1 MDVNAIKKS
10 LNGEHIVDVSPPMQP
25 DANLG
30 WQRRLNLYSGR
41 ALSDRALITEQQGRS
56 GILATRGQLLSPGV
70 ITGLEVDL
78 EKPDSAHYQIAAGT
92 GITATGEDILIPRT
106 LRVAVQ
112 DVRVYASAAILDSP
126 TPIPIPTSAPTGIL
140 TSRKLGKTLG
150 KLIAN
155 GIAATLP
162 RVGILV
168 LQPIVAELVGRND
181 PRDSCETDPQNDAF
195 EDWQIVDGCRLVLY
209 LWASEW
215 LALPESG
222 DLTQPSALGRW
233 RNRLAYTI
241 FSAEKANTPDQL
253 LPWEQIGVPIALIGF
268 DTDWKP
274 LFSDR
279 YSVVRA
285 GGLPKRRHPLV
296 ANAGS
301 PFLWQARVQQFA
313 EQLSELDLTTV
324 SISQVADQFLYLPPV
339 GVLPTSAIELRTNSG
354 LGQNH
359 FFPSSYKI
367 QAAPVPLE
375 QLDIVLESGASL
387 VPFDV
392 SKPDQVQILAPVP
405 QAWYEPDLLK
415 TEAVNAEF
423 QRTIEQFVI
432 RRSQWL
438 NRRSIVRS
446 RNTLL
451 VQAMTGT
458 APDYPDP
465 DPDRFEDELTQPPT
479 PFTSTRAHQSNLATG
494 LHQHFFDGATEGLSI
509 SIGDRL
515 TTYVYLDPDHPP
527 REIMMQWNVGGSW
540 EHRAYW
546 GENLLNFG
554 NPNTASRQF
563 IGALPAT
570 ASWVRLEV
578 PASLVGLENTTVNGI
593 SFTLYDGRA
602 AWGHTGKSAAGALP
616 ANDTIWVGDTLP
628 VGATPHTNSDSWT
641 WIQGAELLTPFEE
654 DFATTVENTVRGV
667 APLRTLSNQLTAQLP
682 AEASQLSTIG
692 LERFITLLET
702 KVKQANDRIDFH
714 FLRVQ
719 TDIYRIRQFVLG
731 TDQAARL
738 ATSPALAA
746 IAEGGQSARVTQEQ
760 LNTFFTRAKSTAT
773 VPAGRTPP
781 SFTILAAETAQFAAA
796 PRKAVLVESLL
807 TQTAF
812 TNFSDVRFSKSS
824 AFELK
829 QTQDT
834 RNRLDIIQEQTSDKT
849 LLASKQLY
857 QPSADDVLEQ
867 SPLIGAVSRTVTVAE
882 RLQASASVEARI
894 FTLSSRADTIES
906 LANLGID
913 FGEVSIPG
921 TTAKFKDVNA
931 ALLNQIRL
939 GDTLTSTDESA
950 QFSDGVKVLDNT
962 VAALRLAEGRVQD
975 YRSAIA
981 ACQTVLTQLRGVV
994 SQINQRLATIGIS
1007 LAEARYD
1014 VSVARAL
1021 LAEEQLR
1028 IDGINQRRDVILQ
1041 QHVTFLVF
1049 HRPRFTPVMLD
1060 APTRLLDPGIT
1071 SSPIPV
1077 CFNRQIAMPLE
1088 LRSMIEALRE
1098 APVKWF
1104 THIPRLIDRFDRFET
1119 MFTALQSAKQRAI
1132 RSFPYDTVSF
1142 ASATQVGQ
1150 RIQQTVMT
1158 QHTVV
1163 AEARSQVAQLNL
1175 SLYSGL
1181 TWTQLRDQSTAV
1193 LSLGDLIDGGHGRSD
1208 VSQQAAKE
1216 LDQIAHVAACLYAN
1230 FGEVLPVIRLEWAE
1244 RLSQY
1249 DTPVNL
1255 RNLASLPR
1263 WGEIALLERRETQ
1276 TMVDWLYQQI
1286 DALQPDAVT
1295 LISDL
1300 VRVCILL
1307 ASHAPVNQIISGRLS
1322 KPTIVNPGSRIE
1334 LAIDTATVRVGM
1346 QVLLYS
1352 SLNLVVAQGVVEDL
1366 ASGKASARIVQAYEP
1381 NVQLA
1386 ADARVQFAEPSA
1398 FNQTL
1403 ILRS

>member
-1 MDVNAIKKS
+1 MDVNPIKNS
-10 LNGEHIVDVSPPMQP
+10 LNGEHVVDVSPPMQP

-41 ALSDRALITEQQGRS
+41 SLSDRALITEQQGRS

-78 EKPDSAHYQIAAGT
+78 EQPDLTHYQIAAGT
-92 GITATGEDILIPRT
+92 GITANGEDVLIPRT
-106 LRVAVQ
+106 LRVGVK
-112 DVRVYASAAILDSP
+112 DVRVYASAAILDSTAP
-126 TPIPIPTSAPTGIL
+126 TPIPTGIL
-140 TSRKLGKTLG
+140 TPRKLGKTLG
-150 KLIAN
+150 ELITN

-209 LWASEW
+209 PWASEW

-222 DLTQPSALGRW
+222 DLTQPAALGRW

-253 LPWEQIGVPIALIGF
+253 LPWEMVGVPIALVGF
-268 DTDWKP
+268 DADWKP

-279 YSVVRA
+279 YSVVRS

-313 EQLSELDLTTV
+313 EQLSDLDLASV

-339 GVLPTSAIELRTNSG
+339 GVLPTSAIEVRSSNLG

-415 TEAVNAEF
+415 TEAVDSEF
-423 QRTIEQFVI
+423 QRTIDQFVT

-438 NRRSIVRS
+438 NRRSIVQT
-446 RNTLL
+446 RNTLII
-451 VQAMTGT
+451 QAITGT

-465 DPDRFEDELTQPPT
+465 DRLEDELAQPPA
-479 PFTSTRAHQSNLATG
+479 PFTSTRAHQSNLAAG
-494 LHQHFFDGATEGLSI
+494 LHQHYFDGATAGLAVAS
-509 SIGDRL
+509 GDRL
-515 TTYVYLDPDHPP
+515 TTYLCLDADHPP
-527 REIMMQWNVGGSW
+527 REVMVQWNVGGSW
-540 EHRAYW
+540 EHRAFW
-546 GENLLNFG
+546 GENLFNLG
-554 NPNTASRQF
+554 TTGTVSRQSM
-563 IGALPAT
+563 GALPAS
-570 ASWVRLEV
+570 AAWVRLEI
-578 PASLVGLENTTVNGI
+578 PASLVGLENTTVTGV

-616 ANDTIWVGDTLP
+616 ANDTVWVGDTLP
-628 VGATPHTNSDSWT
+628 AGATPRTNNDTWT

-654 DFATTVENTVRGV
+654 DFATTIENSVRAV
-667 APLRTLSNQLTAQLP
+667 TPLRSLSTQLTAQLP
-682 AEASQLSTIG
+682 TEASQLSTLG
-692 LERFITLLET
+692 LERFIVLLET

-738 ATSPALAA
+738 ATSPTLAA

-760 LNTFFTRAKSTAT
+760 LNTYFTRIKSSKSVPASPAIAAPFTIMAASTTTFATAPQKAT
-773 VPAGRTPP
+773 VFEP
-781 SFTILAAETAQFAAA
+781 
-796 PRKAVLVESLL
+796 LL
-807 TQTAF
+807 TQTTF
-812 TNFSDVRFSKSS
+812 TNFGGINSA

-829 QTQDT
+829 QTQDAQA
-834 RNRLDIIQEQTSDKT
+834 RLNVIQQTDVNKE
-849 LLASKQLY
+849 LFVSKPFAQVI
-857 QPSADDVLEQ
+857 ADDVLEQ
-867 SPLIGAVSRTVTVAE
+867 SPLVGAASRTVTVAE
-882 RLQASASVEARI
+882 RLQPSASVEARN
-894 FTLSSRADTIES
+894 FTLVSRADTIES
-906 LANLGID
+906 LANLGVD
-913 FGEVSIPG
+913 LGEVSVPG

-939 GDTLTSTDESA
+939 GDTLTSTDESS

-981 ACQTVLTQLRGVV
+981 TCQTVLTQLRGVV
-994 SQINQRLATIGIS
+994 GQVTQRLGAIAGY
-1007 LAEARYD
+1007 LAEARHD
-1014 VSVARAL
+1014 VAVARAL

-1028 IDGINQRRDVILQ
+1028 INGINQRRDAILQ
-1041 QHVTFLVF
+1041 QYVTFLVF
-1049 HRPRFTPVMLD
+1049 YRPRFTEVILD
-1060 APTRLLDPGIT
+1060 APTRPLDPGIT

-1077 CFNRQIAMPLE
+1077 CLNRQIAVPSA
-1088 LRSMIEALRE
+1088 LRSLVETLRD
-1098 APVKWF
+1098 APVNWF
-1104 THIPRLIDRFDRFET
+1104 THIPRLIDRLDRFET
-1119 MFTALQSAKQRAI
+1119 LYTTLQSAKR
-1132 RSFPYDTVSF
+1132 RSSLRSYATDAMTFTST
-1142 ASATQVGQ
+1142 ATQLGQ
-1150 RIQQTVMT
+1150 RIQQTVTT
-1158 QHTVV
+1158 QQTFM
-1163 AEARSQVAQLNL
+1163 AAARSQIAQLNL
-1175 SLYSGL
+1175 SVYSAL
-1181 TWTQLRDQSTAV
+1181 TWTQLRDQSTAI

-1208 VSQQAAKE
+1208 VSQQAAQE
-1216 LDQIAHVAACLYAN
+1216 LDQISHVAACLYAN
-1230 FGEVLPVIRLEWAE
+1230 FGDVLPVIRLEWAE

-1249 DTPVNL
+1249 DAPVNL

-1263 WGEIALLERRETQ
+1263 WGEIDLLERRDIQ

-1286 DALQPDAVT
+1286 DALQPDAVA

-1322 KPTIVNPGSRIE
+1322 KPTIVNLGSRVE
-1334 LAIDTATVRVGM
+1334 LAIDPATVRVGM

-1352 SLNLVVAQGVVEDL
+1352 SLNRVVAQGVVEDL
-1366 ASGKASARIVQAYEP
+1366 ASGQASARIVHAYEP
-1381 NVQLA
+1381 NVPLA
-1386 ADARVQFAEPSA
+1386 ADARVQFTELGA
-1398 FNQTL
+1398 FSTL
-1403 ILRS
+1403 MARS

>member
-1 MDVNAIKKS
+1 MNVNPIKNS
-10 LNGEHIVDVSPPMQP
+10 LNGEHLVDVSPPMQP

-41 ALSDRALITEQQGRS
+41 SLSDRALITEQQGRS

-78 EKPDSAHYQIAAGT
+78 EQPDLTHYQIAAGT
-92 GITATGEDILIPRT
+92 GITANGEDVLIPRT
-106 LRVAVQ
+106 LRVGVK
-112 DVRVYASAAILDSP
+112 DVRVYASAAILDSTAP
-126 TPIPIPTSAPTGIL
+126 TPTPTGIL
-140 TSRKLGKTLG
+140 TPRKLGKTLG
-150 KLIAN
+150 ELITN

-209 LWASEW
+209 PWASEW

-222 DLTQPSALGRW
+222 DLTQPAALGRW

-253 LPWEQIGVPIALIGF
+253 LPWEMVGVPIALVGF
-268 DTDWKP
+268 DADWKP

-279 YSVVRA
+279 YSVVRS

-313 EQLSELDLTTV
+313 EQLSDLDLATV

-339 GVLPTSAIELRTNSG
+339 GVLPTSAIEVRSSNLG

-375 QLDIVLESGASL
+375 QLDIVLESSASL
-387 VPFDV
+387 VPFDL
-392 SKPDQVQILAPVP
+392 SKADQVQILAPVP

-415 TEAVNAEF
+415 TEAVDSEF
-423 QRTIEQFVI
+423 QRTIDQFVN

-438 NRRSIVRS
+438 NRRSIVQT
-446 RNTLL
+446 RNTLMI
-451 VQAMTGT
+451 QAITGT
-458 APDYPDP
+458 VPDYA
-465 DPDRFEDELTQPPT
+465 DPDRLEDELAQPPA
-479 PFTSTRAHQSNLATG
+479 PFTSTRAHQSNLAAG
-494 LHQHFFDGATEGLSI
+494 LHQHYFDGATAGLAVAS
-509 SIGDRL
+509 GDRL
-515 TTYVYLDPDHPP
+515 TTYLYLDADHPP
-527 REIMMQWNVGGSW
+527 REVMVQWNVGGSW
-540 EHRAYW
+540 EHRAFW
-546 GENLLNFG
+546 GENLFNLG
-554 NPNTASRQF
+554 TTGTASRQSM
-563 IGALPAT
+563 GALPAS
-570 ASWVRLEV
+570 AAWVRLEI
-578 PASLVGLENTTVNGI
+578 PASLVGLENTTVTGV

-616 ANDTIWVGDTLP
+616 ANDTVWVGDTLP
-628 VGATPHTNSDSWT
+628 AGATPRTNNDTWT

-654 DFATTVENTVRGV
+654 DFATTIEDNVRV
-667 APLRTLSNQLTAQLP
+667 IISLRSLSTQLTTQLP
-682 AEASQLSTIG
+682 TEASQLSTLG
-692 LERFITLLET
+692 LEPFIALLET

-738 ATSPALAA
+738 ATSPTLAA

-760 LNTFFTRAKSTAT
+760 LNTYFTRIKSSKSVLASPAIAAPFTIMAASTAT
-773 VPAGRTPP
+773 FATAPQK
-781 SFTILAAETAQFAAA
+781 AAVFE
-796 PRKAVLVESLL
+796 PLL
-807 TQTAF
+807 TQTTF
-812 TNFSDVRFSKSS
+812 TNFGGINSA

-829 QTQDT
+829 QTQDAQA
-834 RNRLDIIQEQTSDKT
+834 RLNVIQQTDVNKE
-849 LLASKQLY
+849 LFVSKPFTQVFT
-857 QPSADDVLEQ
+857 DDVLEQ
-867 SPLIGAVSRTVTVAE
+867 SPLIGAASRTVTVAE
-882 RLQASASVEARI
+882 RLQPSASVEARN
-894 FTLSSRADTIES
+894 FTLGNRADTIEN

-913 FGEVSIPG
+913 LGEVSIPG

-939 GDTLTSTDESA
+939 GDATASDESA

-981 ACQTVLTQLRGVV
+981 TCQNVLTQLRGVV
-994 SQINQRLATIGIS
+994 GQVNQRLGAIAAY
-1007 LAEARYD
+1007 LAEARHD
-1014 VSVARAL
+1014 VAVVRAL

-1028 IDGINQRRDVILQ
+1028 INGINQRRDAILQ
-1041 QHVTFLVF
+1041 QYVTFLVF
-1049 HRPRFTPVMLD
+1049 YRPRFTEVILD
-1060 APTRLLDPGIT
+1060 APTRPLDPGIT

-1077 CFNRQIAMPLE
+1077 CFNRQIAVPSA
-1088 LRSMIEALRE
+1088 LRSLVETLRD
-1098 APVKWF
+1098 APVNWF
-1104 THIPRLIDRFDRFET
+1104 THIPRLIDRLDRFET
-1119 MFTALQSAKQRAI
+1119 IYTTLQSAKRRASL
-1132 RSFPYDTVSF
+1132 RSYGTDAMTFTST
-1142 ASATQVGQ
+1142 ANQLGK
-1150 RIQQTVMT
+1150 RIQQTVTT
-1158 QHTVV
+1158 QQTFMV
-1163 AEARSQVAQLNL
+1163 AARSQIAQLNL
-1175 SLYSGL
+1175 SVYSAL
-1181 TWTQLRDQSTAV
+1181 TWTQLRDQSTAI

-1208 VSQQAAKE
+1208 VSQQAAQE
-1216 LDQIAHVAACLYAN
+1216 LDQISHVAACLYAS

-1249 DTPVNL
+1249 DAPVNL

-1263 WGEIALLERRETQ
+1263 WGEIDLLERRDIQ

-1286 DALQPDAVT
+1286 DALQPNAVA

-1322 KPTIVNPGSRIE
+1322 KPTIVNLGSRVE
-1334 LAIDTATVRVGM
+1334 LAIDPATVRVGM

-1352 SLNLVVAQGVVEDL
+1352 ALNRVVAQGVVEDL
-1366 ASGKASARIVQAYEP
+1366 ASGQASARIVHAYEP
-1381 NVQLA
+1381 NVPLT
-1386 ADARVQFAEPSA
+1386 ADTRVQFAELGA
-1398 FNQTL
+1398 FNTL
-1403 ILRS
+1403 MARS

>member
-1 MDVNAIKKS
+1 MDVNPIKKS

-78 EKPDSAHYQIAAGT
+78 EQPDSTHYQIAAGT
-92 GITATGEDILIPRT
+92 GVTAMGEDVLIPRT
-106 LRVAVQ
+106 LRVAAQ
-112 DVRVYASAAILDSP
+112 DLRVYAAAAILDGATPAP
-126 TPIPIPTSAPTGIL
+126 TPTPTGIL
-140 TSRKLGKTLG
+140 TPRKLGKTLG
-150 KLIAN
+150 ELITN

-181 PRDSCETDPQNDAF
+181 PKDSCETDPQNDAF

-209 LWASEW
+209 PWASEW
-215 LALPESG
+215 LALPEAG
-222 DLTQPSALGRW
+222 DLTPPTALGRW

-253 LPWEQIGVPIALIGF
+253 LPWEQVGVPIALVGF
-268 DTDWKP
+268 DAAWKP

-313 EQLSELDLTTV
+313 EQLSELDLATV
-324 SISQVADQFLYLPPV
+324 SISQVADQFLSLPPV
-339 GVLPTSAIELRTNSG
+339 GILPTSAIEVRSSNPS

-359 FFPSSYKI
+359 FFPSSYQI

-375 QLDIVLESGASL
+375 QLDAVLESSASL

-392 SKPDQVQILAPVP
+392 SKPDQVQVLVPVP

-415 TEAVNAEF
+415 TEAVDSEF
-423 QRTIEQFVI
+423 QRTIDQMVI

-438 NRRSIVRS
+438 NRRTIVRS
-446 RNTLL
+446 RNTLIA
-451 VQAMTGT
+451 QAITGT
-458 APDYPDP
+458 APDYA
-465 DPDRFEDELTQPPT
+465 DPDRLEDELAQPPT
-479 PFTSTRAHQSNLATG
+479 PFTSTRAHQSNLASG
-494 LHQHFFDGATEGLSI
+494 LHQHFFDGATAGLVVAT
-509 SIGDRL
+509 GDRL
-515 TTYVYLDPDHPP
+515 TTYIYLDPDHPP
-527 REIMMQWNVGGSW
+527 REIMVQWNVGGSW

-546 GENLLNFG
+546 GENLLNLG
-554 NPNTASRQF
+554 IAGTASRQF
-563 IGALPAT
+563 LGTLPAI

-578 PASLVGLENTTVNGI
+578 PASLVGLENTTVTGL

-602 AWGHTGKSAAGALP
+602 AWGHTGKSAIGALP
-616 ANDTIWVGDTLP
+616 ANDTVWVGDTLP
-628 VGATPHTNSDSWT
+628 AGATPRTNNDAWT
-641 WIQGAELLTPFEE
+641 WIQDAELLTPFEE
-654 DFATTVENTVRGV
+654 DFATAVANNVRGV
-667 APLRTLSNQLTAQLP
+667 TPLQTLNSQLAAQLP
-682 AEASQLSTIG
+682 AEASQLTTLG
-692 LERFITLLET
+692 LERFIALLDT

-731 TDQAARL
+731 TAQAARL
-738 ATSPALAA
+738 ATSPTLAA

-760 LNTFFTRAKSTAT
+760 LNTFFTRAKSTAS
-773 VPAGRTPP
+773 VPVGATSP
-781 SFTILAAETAQFAAA
+781 SFTILAAENVQFAAA
-796 PRKAVLVESLL
+796 PRKAALVEPLF

-812 TNFSDVRFSKSS
+812 TNFSDVGFAKTS

-829 QTQDT
+829 QTQNTQT
-834 RNRLDIIQEQTSDKT
+834 RIGVINEQTADNT
-849 LLASKQLY
+849 ELFASKQVF
-857 QPSADDVLEQ
+857 QPSAVDVLEQ
-867 SPLIGAVSRTVTVAE
+867 SPLVGAASRTVTVAE
-882 RLQASASVEARI
+882 RLQASASVEARN

-906 LANLGID
+906 LADLGVD
-913 FGEVSIPG
+913 LGEVSIPG
-921 TTAKFKDVNA
+921 TTSKFKDVNA
-931 ALLNQIRL
+931 ALLKQIRL

-975 YRSAIA
+975 YRTAIV
-981 ACQTVLTQLRGVV
+981 ACQMVLTQLRGVV
-994 SQINQRLATIGIS
+994 GQINQRLSAIANY
-1007 LAEARYD
+1007 LAEVRHD
-1014 VSVARAL
+1014 VAVARAL

-1028 IDGINQRRDVILQ
+1028 IDGINQRRDAILQ
-1041 QHVTFLVF
+1041 QYVTFLVF
-1049 HRPRFTPVMLD
+1049 HRLRFTQVILD
-1060 APTRLLDPGIT
+1060 APTRPLDPGIT

-1077 CFNRQIAMPLE
+1077 CLNREIAVPAA
-1088 LRSMIEALRE
+1088 LRSLTETLRD

-1104 THIPRLIDRFDRFET
+1104 THIPRLIDRLDRFET
-1119 MFTALQSAKQRAI
+1119 IFATLQGAKQRAI
-1132 RSFPYDTVSF
+1132 RSYSADMVNVTST
-1142 ASATQVGQ
+1142 ATQLGQ
-1150 RIQQTVMT
+1150 RIQQTVTT
-1158 QHTVV
+1158 QRTSM
-1163 AEARSQVAQLNL
+1163 AAARSQVAQLNL

-1208 VSQQAAKE
+1208 VSQRAAQE

-1230 FGEVLPVIRLEWAE
+1230 FGDVLPVIRLEWAE

-1249 DTPVNL
+1249 DAPVNL

-1263 WGEIALLERRETQ
+1263 WGEIALLDRREIQ
-1276 TMVDWLYQQI
+1276 TIVDWLYQQI
-1286 DALQPDAVT
+1286 DALQPDAVA

-1307 ASHAPVNQIISGRLS
+1307 ASHAPVNQIIAGRLS
-1322 KPTIVNPGSRIE
+1322 KPTIVNLGSRVE
-1334 LAIDTATVRVGM
+1334 LAIDAATVRVGM

-1352 SLNLVVAQGVVEDL
+1352 ALNRVVAQGVVEDL
-1366 ASGKASARIVQAYEP
+1366 ASGQASARIVHAYET

-1386 ADARVQFAEPSA
+1386 ADSRVQFAEIGA
-1398 FNQTL
+1398 FNKTL
-1403 ILRS
+1403 IARS